1 MFSTATTMNL
11 LRSDSLSDQP
21 TGLALNL
28 NWVPLGT
35 LLTNAGVITPE
46 QLEQALAV
54 KEQSGQRLGEIIVE
68 QGFAEERQIAAA
80 LAKQYNLELLDLHEI
95 ELDQEAVKLLPE
107 ALARRFE
114 ALPIRRLPNGELLL
128 AVTDPTNLRTA
139 DDLRLALGTNLR
151 LAVADPAQMHLTLA
165 RAYRRK
171 IEIGESGTAGD
182 GGGENQID
190 DIRDMATSVPT
201 INVVNSLLTEALE
214 EGASDV
220 HVEPQR
226 DRLLVRARIDGV
238 TRELVSLPKHMQA
251 AVTSRFKIMGQLD
264 IAERRLPQDGR
275 VSVKFDGEPLDLRIA
290 VLPTTHGEQI
300 VVRLFGRRDQ
310 RPTLEDLG
318 MSDNDLHHFSNAIEQ
333 PYGAVLVVGP
343 TGSGKTTTL
352 YGALDHLN
360 APERVVMTVEDP
372 VECQIEGVNQIEV
385 EVKAGLTFA
394 RGLRTILRSDPDVLL
409 VGEIRDEETAKIA
422 VQAAMTGHLLLSTLH
437 AQTAAAA
444 VARLRDMGVKPSLLA
459 ASLNALVAQRLARRL
474 CTECRVPHE
483 VDAADLNAP
492 KVVSEGRVTVYK
504 AGGCGR
510 CANTGYRGRVAIRE
524 VMPVVG
530 EVRSALEDTT
540 EAIHAAAVRQGMTT
554 LREDGIRLCLD
565 GVLSLEEI
573 RRVAGDR
580 ID

>member
-1 MFSTATTMNL
+1 MFNTSETMNL
-11 LRSDSLSDQP
+11 LRSDTFSDQSL
-21 TGLALNL
+21 GLATNL

-35 LLTNAGVITPE
+35 LLTNAAVITAE
-46 QLEQALAV
+46 QLEKALAV
-54 KEQSGQRLGEIIVE
+54 KEETGQRLGEIVVE
-68 QGFAEERQIAAA
+68 LGFAEERQIAGA
-80 LAKQYNLELLDLHEI
+80 LAKQYDLELLDLHGI
-95 ELDQEAVKLLPE
+95 ELDQEALKLLPE
-107 ALARRFE
+107 TLARRFE
-114 ALPIRRLPNGELLL
+114 ALPIRRLPDGALLL

-139 DDLRLALGTNLR
+139 DDLRLALGTNLQ
-151 LAVADPAQMHLTLA
+151 LAVADPGQMQLTLA

-171 IEIGESGTAGD
+171 IEIGESTSATE
-182 GGGENQID
+182 GEAQID
-190 DIRDMATSVPT
+190 DIRDMASSVPT

-238 TRELVSLPKHMQA
+238 TRELLSLPKHMQA

-275 VSVKFDGEPLDLRIA
+275 VSVTFDGEPLDLRIA

-310 RPTLEDLG
+310 RPTLADLG
-318 MSDNDLHHFSNAIEQ
+318 MSEADLIQFRDSIEQ

-360 APERVVMTVEDP
+360 ETERVLMTVEDP

-385 EVKAGLTFA
+385 EIKAGLTFA

-444 VARLRDMGVKPSLLA
+444 VARLRDMGIQPSLLA

-474 CTECRVPHE
+474 CTDCRTPYD
-483 VDAADLNAP
+483 VDAADLHAP
-492 KVVSEGRVTVYK
+492 KVVSEGRVTLYR
-504 AGGCGR
+504 AGSCGR

-530 EVRSALEDTT
+530 EVRAKLEDTT
-540 EAIHAAAVRQGMTT
+540 DAIHAAAVRQGMTT
-554 LREDGIRLCLD
+554 LREDGLRLCLE

-580 ID
+580 I

>member
-1 MFSTATTMNL
+1 MNL
-11 LRSDSLSDQP
+11 LLSDTSSNQSV
-21 TGLALNL
+21 GLALNL

-35 LLTNAGVITPE
+35 LLTNAGVITAE
-46 QLEQALAV
+46 HLESALAV
-54 KEQSGQRLGEIIVE
+54 KEETGQRLGEILVDL
-68 QGFAEERQIAAA
+68 GFTDERAIAGA
-80 LAKQYNLELLDLHEI
+80 LAKQYNLELLELHEI
-95 ELDQEAVKLLPE
+95 ELDNAVVRLLPE

-114 ALPIRRLPNGELLL
+114 ALPIKRLPDGALLV
-128 AVTDPTNLRTA
+128 AVTDPANLRTA

-151 LAVADPAQMHLTLA
+151 LAVADPGQMHLTLA

-171 IEIGESGTAGD
+171 IEIGESTSPTDAD
-182 GGGENQID
+182 TQID
-190 DIRDMATSVPT
+190 DIRDMASSVPT

-238 TRELVSLPKHMQA
+238 TRELLSLPKHMQA

-275 VSVKFDGEPLDLRIA
+275 VSVKFDGDQLDLRIA

-300 VVRLFGRRDQ
+300 VVRLFGRSDQ
-310 RPTLEDLG
+310 RPTLDDLG
-318 MSDNDLHHFSNAIEQ
+318 MSPHDLREFSSAIEQ
-333 PYGAVLVVGP
+333 PYGAVLLVGP

-360 APERVVMTVEDP
+360 EPERVLMTVEDP
-372 VECQIEGVNQIEV
+372 VESQIEGVNQIEV
-385 EVKAGLTFA
+385 DVKAGLTFA

-409 VGEIRDEETAKIA
+409 VGEIRDEETARIA

-444 VARLRDMGVKPSLLA
+444 VARLCDMGVKPSLLA

-474 CTECRVPHE
+474 CTECRVPYE
-483 VDAADLNAP
+483 LDASELRAP
-492 KVVSEGRVTVYK
+492 SVVSEGRVTLYK
-504 AGGCGR
+504 AGKCGR

-530 EVRSALEDTT
+530 EVRLALGDTT

-554 LREDGIRLCLD
+554 LREDGLRLCLE

-580 ID
+580 E

>member
-1 MFSTATTMNL
+1 MNL
-11 LRSDSLSDQP
+11 LRSDTSANQSV
-21 TGLALNL
+21 GLALNL

-35 LLTNAGVITPE
+35 LLTNAGVITAE
-46 QLEQALAV
+46 QLESALAV
-54 KEQSGQRLGEIIVE
+54 KEETGQRLGEIFVE
-68 QGFAEERQIAAA
+68 LGFTDERAIAGA
-80 LAKQYNLELLDLHEI
+80 LAKQYNLELLELHEI
-95 ELDQEAVKLLPE
+95 ELDQAVVKLLPE

-114 ALPIRRLPNGELLL
+114 ALPIKRLPDGALLV
-128 AVTDPTNLRTA
+128 AVTDPANLRTA

-151 LAVADPAQMHLTLA
+151 LAVADPGQMHLTLA

-171 IEIGESGTAGD
+171 IEIGESSSANDADT
-182 GGGENQID
+182 QID
-190 DIRDMATSVPT
+190 DIRDMASSVPT

-238 TRELVSLPKHMQA
+238 TRELLSLPKHMQA

-275 VSVKFDGEPLDLRIA
+275 VSVKFDGDQLDLRIA

-300 VVRLFGRRDQ
+300 VVRLFGRSDQ
-310 RPTLEDLG
+310 RPTLADLG
-318 MSDNDLHHFSNAIEQ
+318 MSDHDLREFSSAIEQ
-333 PYGAVLVVGP
+333 PYGAVLLVGP

-360 APERVVMTVEDP
+360 EPERVLMTVEDP
-372 VECQIEGVNQIEV
+372 VESQIEGVNQIEV
-385 EVKAGLTFA
+385 DVKAGLTFA

-409 VGEIRDEETAKIA
+409 VGEIRDEETARIA

-444 VARLRDMGVKPSLLA
+444 GARLSDMGVQPSLLA

-474 CTECRVPHE
+474 CTECRVPYE
-483 VDAADLNAP
+483 LDAHDLRAP
-492 KVVSEGRVTVYK
+492 SVVSEGRVTLYK
-504 AGGCGR
+504 AGRCGR
-510 CANTGYRGRVAIRE
+510 CSNTGYRGRVAIRE

-530 EVRSALEDTT
+530 EVRLALGDTT

-554 LREDGIRLCLD
+554 LREDGLRLCLE

-580 ID
+580 E